1 MQNFEGI
8 LRNEKIVHEYKM
20 ALLLNMF
27 KKICFK
33 MNKDTNYKKRIKT
46 LYMESYNS
54 EETTKTIFNKEFNF
68 ELSDS
73 DAQNVS
79 KWFLANFRKG
89 VSRKRIP
96 DEIKI
101 ELYKKQKGKCVACGE
116 DLGDLSKIHVDHI
129 IPWKLVGDELDN
141 NYQDL
146 CEKCNEC
153 KSDSIDYIFR
163 SLINLI

>member
-1 MQNFEGI
+1 MQNFEDI
-8 LRNEKIVHEYKM
+8 LKNETILHEYKM

-33 MNKDTNYKKRIKT
+33 MNKEDYYKKWIKK
-46 LYMESYNS
+46 LFMESNDS
-54 EETTKTIFNKEFNF
+54 ERTSKIIFNKEFNF

-73 DAQNVS
+73 DAKEVS
-79 KWFLANFRKG
+79 KWFWVNFRKKQTRMHF
-89 VSRKRIP
+89 SN
-96 DEIKI
+96 EIKLD
-101 ELYKKQKGKCVACGE
+101 LYKKQNGKCVACGE

-129 IPWKLVGDELDN
+129 IPWNLVGDELDN

-146 CEKCNEC
+146 CEKCNKC